1 MFSVITNQANDPN
14 TVTIYLINGVT
25 GRIVYQ
31 FREANVSASSIHSI
45 ASLFSEQYFAL
56 SFMRQNPQTGI
67 SQQEL
72 TVLELYD
79 KKQELD
85 TYQLITDYFK
95 GDPRITKSSYSS
107 FSEESAPEVVMETYI
122 LPFGVKSMALT

>member
-1 MFSVITNQANDPN
+1 MFYKYLDSNMFSIITTQADNPSII
-14 TVTIYLINGVT
+14 TIYLINGVT

-31 FREANVSASSIHSI
+31 FQEQNVNQSSIHTI
-45 ASLFSEQYFAL
+45 ATLFSEQYFAL

-72 TVLELYD
+72 TVVELYE

-85 TYQLITDYFK
+85 T
-95 GDPRITKSSYSS
+95 
-107 FSEESAPEVVMETYI
+107 
-122 LPFGVKSMALT
+122 